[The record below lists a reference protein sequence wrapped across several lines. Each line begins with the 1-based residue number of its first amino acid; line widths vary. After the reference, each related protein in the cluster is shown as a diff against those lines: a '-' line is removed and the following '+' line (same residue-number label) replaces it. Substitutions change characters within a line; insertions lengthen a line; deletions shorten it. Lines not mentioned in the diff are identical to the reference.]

1 MGTLMM
7 IKTIKE
13 IHPKDLLLVK
23 MGDFY
28 HTYGKDSY
36 ILSYL
41 MGYNL
46 RILEKNCPSC
56 GFPSKSLAKIESI
69 LEDKKINYLII
80 DRRNNYDV
88 EEFIDNKNLNT
99 YEESYKKAHRYIG
112 LKKRIDNIQEKLM
125 QQINTENVKDKIIEM
140 EKILET

>member
-1 MGTLMM
+1 MGTLIM

-23 MGDFY
+23 IGDFY
-28 HTYGKDSY
+28 HVYGKDAY

-56 GFPSKSLAKIESI
+56 GFPSKSLAKIESV

-99 YEESYKKAHRYIG
+99 YDEQYEKAHNYIN
-112 LKKRIDNIQEKLM
+112 LKKRIDNIYTKLIEN
-125 QQINTENVKDKIIEM
+125 INNIETKNKIKEIEKII
-140 EKILET
+140 

>member
-1 MGTLMM
+1 MGTLIM

-23 MGDFY
+23 IGDFY
-28 HTYGKDSY
+28 DVYGKDAY

-56 GFPSKSLAKIESI
+56 GFPSKSLAKIESV

-99 YEESYKKAHRYIG
+99 YDEQYEKAHNYIN
-112 LKKRIDNIQEKLM
+112 LKKRIDNIYTKLIEN
-125 QQINTENVKDKIIEM
+125 INNIETKNKIKEIEKII
-140 EKILET
+140 